1 MQASAH
7 IIKDFQNNDRSALD
21 TMLLGAHSQVEA
33 RFLDGGAVLL
43 SIMDVIAKLIGSL
56 DRLTGSLDQETTQG
70 TVGGILKTAERL
82 AELPAREEGRQQSFE
97 TLSATAAKMHS
108 HVADMQETMRY
119 LRTFALTAKIT
130 GAGIPDFAGFA
141 EEILER
147 IQSGSSEVN
156 RFATQLSTLDS
167 QLRRA
172 RGFAATIATEYSKT
186 VPQIVT
192 DLKEN
197 AAKVGTHHQKL
208 GKIAQDVSR
217 LARGVQSK
225 IATVLSALQIGDI
238 TRQRIEHVQASFRL
252 YEELVA
258 GDAALDADAKA
269 RMMNVVYHLAAAQL
283 AEMVEDF
290 QRESRNVVKN
300 MSGFVDD
307 TRQIMQLRDAMTKG
321 GDGSG
326 QNFLK
331 TLEGSVEAGAA
342 LVGRVKVASGEADQ
356 VAASTTG
363 TAKDLLAAIT
373 VIRAIK
379 SDINYM
385 ALNTNLRCSRLGEE
399 ARSINVVTAEL
410 RLFAAKLE
418 ESAETVVQQLTTLD
432 GAAQGLAANG
442 ATGSDT
448 IDQPLAEALD
458 MIRNAGTTMDTHL
471 AEFAAEGDQVFNQV
485 GRSIK
490 TLDFESELGDV
501 LERCAAELARLAGPD
516 IADISDLS
524 AKAEELGQRIHKTYT
539 MAQER
544 TVHQYFLP
552 ATAANAPAV
561 VEAPP
566 AASSGDEDEDLF
578 ADALF

>member
-1 MQASAH
+1 MQASAKLV
-7 IIKDFQNNDRSALD
+7 KDFENNDRAALD

-33 RFLDGGAVLL
+33 RFLDGGTVLL

-82 AELPAREEGRQQSFE
+82 AALPSREAGRQESFE
-97 TLSATAAKMHS
+97 TLSMTAAKMHS
-108 HVADMQETMRY
+108 HVCDMQETMRY

-156 RFATQLSTLDS
+156 RFVSQLSTLDA

-192 DLKEN
+192 DLREN
-197 AAKVGTHHQKL
+197 AAEVGTHHQKL

-258 GDAALDADAKA
+258 SDATLNADAKA

-290 QRESRNVVKN
+290 QRESRNVVRN

-307 TRQIMQLRDAMTKG
+307 TRRIMQLRDAMTQG
-321 GDGSG
+321 GDG
-326 QNFLK
+326 QNFLR

-342 LVGRVKVASGEADQ
+342 LVGRVKAASGEADQ

-418 ESAETVVQQLTTLD
+418 ESAETVVQQLTILD
-432 GAAQGLAANG
+432 DAAKGLSANG
-442 ATGSDT
+442 ATGADT
-448 IDQPLAEALD
+448 IDQPLADALQ
-458 MIRNAGTTMDTHL
+458 MIRDAGATMDTHL
-471 AEFAAEGDQVFNQV
+471 AELAAEGEQMFNQV

-501 LERCAAELARLAGPD
+501 LERCAAELAHLAGPD
-516 IADISDLS
+516 IADISDLA

-544 TVHQYFLP
+544 SVHQHFLP
-552 ATAANAPAV
+552 ATAASAPAV
-561 VEAPP
+561 ETAP
-566 AASSGDEDEDLF
+566 AASSGDDEEDLF

>member
-1 MQASAH
+1 MQASAKLV
-7 IIKDFQNNDRSALD
+7 KDFENNDRAALD

-33 RFLDGGAVLL
+33 RFLDGGTVLL

-82 AELPAREEGRQQSFE
+82 AALPSREAGRQESFE
-97 TLSATAAKMHS
+97 TLSMTAAKMHS
-108 HVADMQETMRY
+108 HVCDMQETMRY

-147 IQSGSSEVN
+147 IQSGSS
-156 RFATQLSTLDS
+156 D
-167 QLRRA
+167 
-172 RGFAATIATEYSKT
+172 AATIATEYSKT

-192 DLKEN
+192 DLREN

-258 GDAALDADAKA
+258 SDATLNADAKA

-290 QRESRNVVKN
+290 QRESRNVVRN

-307 TRQIMQLRDAMTKG
+307 TRRIMQLRDAMTQG
-321 GDGSG
+321 GDG
-326 QNFLK
+326 QNFLR

-342 LVGRVKVASGEADQ
+342 LVGRVKAASGEADQ

-418 ESAETVVQQLTTLD
+418 ESAETVVQQLTILD
-432 GAAQGLAANG
+432 DAAKGLSANG
-442 ATGSDT
+442 ATGADT
-448 IDQPLAEALD
+448 IDQPLADALQ
-458 MIRNAGTTMDTHL
+458 MIRDAGATMDTHL
-471 AEFAAEGDQVFNQV
+471 AELAAEGEQMFNQV

-501 LERCAAELARLAGPD
+501 LERCAAELAHLAGPD
-516 IADISDLS
+516 IADISDLA

-544 TVHQYFLP
+544 SVHQHFLP
-552 ATAANAPAV
+552 ATAASAPAV
-561 VEAPP
+561 ETAP
-566 AASSGDEDEDLF
+566 AASSGDDEEDLF

>member
-1 MQASAH
+1 MQASAKLV
-7 IIKDFQNNDRSALD
+7 KDFENNDRAALD

-33 RFLDGGAVLL
+33 RFLDGGTVLL

-82 AELPAREEGRQQSFE
+82 AALPSREAGRQESFE
-97 TLSATAAKMHS
+97 TLSMTAAKMHS
-108 HVADMQETMRY
+108 HVCDMQETMRY

-156 RFATQLSTLDS
+156 RFASQLSTLDA

-192 DLKEN
+192 DLREN

-258 GDAALDADAKA
+258 SDATLNADAKA

-290 QRESRNVVKN
+290 QRESRNVVRN

-307 TRQIMQLRDAMTKG
+307 TRRIMQLRDAMTQG
-321 GDGSG
+321 GDGDG
-326 QNFLK
+326 QNFLR

-342 LVGRVKVASGEADQ
+342 LVGRVKAASGEADQ

-418 ESAETVVQQLTTLD
+418 ESAETVVQQLTILD
-432 GAAQGLAANG
+432 DAAKGLSANG
-442 ATGSDT
+442 ATGADT
-448 IDQPLAEALD
+448 IDQPLADALQ
-458 MIRNAGTTMDTHL
+458 MIRDAGATMDTHL
-471 AEFAAEGDQVFNQV
+471 AELAAEGEQMFNQV

-501 LERCAAELARLAGPD
+501 LERCAAELAHLAGPD
-516 IADISDLS
+516 IADISDLA

-544 TVHQYFLP
+544 SVHQHFLP
-552 ATAANAPAV
+552 ATAASAPAV
-561 VEAPP
+561 ETAP
-566 AASSGDEDEDLF
+566 AASSGDDEEDLF
-578 ADALF
+578 AAARL

>member
-1 MQASAH
+1 MQASAKLV
-7 IIKDFQNNDRSALD
+7 KDFENNDRAALD

-33 RFLDGGAVLL
+33 RFLDGGTVLL

-82 AELPAREEGRQQSFE
+82 AALPSREAGRQESFE
-97 TLSATAAKMHS
+97 TLSMTAAKMHS
-108 HVADMQETMRY
+108 HVCDMQETMRY

-156 RFATQLSTLDS
+156 RFASQLSTLDA

-192 DLKEN
+192 DLREN

-258 GDAALDADAKA
+258 SDATLNADAKA

-290 QRESRNVVKN
+290 QRESRNVVRN

-307 TRQIMQLRDAMTKG
+307 TRRIMQLRDAMTQG
-321 GDGSG
+321 GDG
-326 QNFLK
+326 QNFLR

-342 LVGRVKVASGEADQ
+342 LVGRVKAASGEADQ

-418 ESAETVVQQLTTLD
+418 ESAETVVQQLTILD
-432 GAAQGLAANG
+432 DAAKGLSANG
-442 ATGSDT
+442 ATGADT
-448 IDQPLAEALD
+448 IDQPLADALQ
-458 MIRNAGTTMDTHL
+458 MIRDAGATMDTHL
-471 AEFAAEGDQVFNQV
+471 AELAAEGEQMFNQV

-490 TLDFESELGDV
+490 TLDFE
-501 LERCAAELARLAGPD
+501 
-516 IADISDLS
+516 
-524 AKAEELGQRIHKTYT
+524 T
-539 MAQER
+539 
-544 TVHQYFLP
+544 
-552 ATAANAPAV
+552 
-561 VEAPP
+561 
-566 AASSGDEDEDLF
+566 SGR
-578 ADALF
+578 A

>member
-1 MQASAH
+1 MQASAKLV
-7 IIKDFQNNDRSALD
+7 KDFENNDRAALD

-33 RFLDGGAVLL
+33 RFLDGGTVLL

-82 AELPAREEGRQQSFE
+82 AALPSREAGRQESFE
-97 TLSATAAKMHS
+97 TLSMTAAKMHS
-108 HVADMQETMRY
+108 HVCDMQETMRY

-156 RFATQLSTLDS
+156 RFASQLSTLDA

-172 RGFAATIATEYSKT
+172 RGFAATIATEYSRT

-192 DLKEN
+192 DLREN

-225 IATVLSALQIGDI
+225 IATLLSALQIGDI

-252 YEELVA
+252 YEELVE
-258 GDAALDADAKA
+258 
-269 RMMNVVYHLAAAQL
+269 LAAAQL

-290 QRESRNVVKN
+290 QRESRNVVRN

-307 TRQIMQLRDAMTKG
+307 TRRIMQLRDAMTQG
-321 GDGSG
+321 GDG
-326 QNFLK
+326 QNFLR

-342 LVGRVKVASGEADQ
+342 LVGRVKAASGEADQ

-418 ESAETVVQQLTTLD
+418 ESAETVVQQLTILD
-432 GAAQGLAANG
+432 DAAKGLSANG
-442 ATGSDT
+442 ATGADT
-448 IDQPLAEALD
+448 IDQPLADALQ
-458 MIRNAGTTMDTHL
+458 MIRDAGATMDTHL
-471 AEFAAEGDQVFNQV
+471 AELAAEGEQMFNQV

-501 LERCAAELARLAGPD
+501 LERCAAELAHLAGPD
-516 IADISDLS
+516 IADISDLA

-544 TVHQYFLP
+544 SVHQHFLP
-552 ATAANAPAV
+552 ATAASAPAV
-561 VEAPP
+561 ETAP
-566 AASSGDEDEDLF
+566 AASSGDDEEDLF

>member
-1 MQASAH
+1 MQASAQLV
-7 IIKDFQNNDRSALD
+7 KDFENNDRSALD

-82 AELPAREEGRQQSFE
+82 AALPSREAGRQQSFE
-97 TLSATAAKMHS
+97 TLSTTAAKMHT

-156 RFATQLSTLDS
+156 RFATQLSTLDA

-192 DLKEN
+192 DLREN
-197 AAKVGTHHQKL
+197 AAKVGTQHQKL

-258 GDAALDADAKA
+258 GDATLNADGKA
-269 RMMNVVYHLAAAQL
+269 RIMNVVYHLAAAQL

-290 QRESRNVVKN
+290 QRESRNVVRN

-307 TRQIMQLRDAMTKG
+307 TRQIMQLRDAMTKS
-321 GDGSG
+321 GDGSE

-342 LVGRVKVASGEADQ
+342 LVGRVKTASGEADQ

-399 ARSINVVTAEL
+399 ARSINVITAEL
-410 RLFAAKLE
+410 RLFAARLE
-418 ESAETVVQQLTTLD
+418 ESAETVVQQLTILD
-432 GAAQGLAANG
+432 DAAQGLSANG
-442 ATGSDT
+442 ATGADT
-448 IDQPLAEALD
+448 IDQPLADALQ
-458 MIRNAGTTMDTHL
+458 MIRDAGATMDTHL
-471 AEFAAEGDQVFNQV
+471 AELAADGDQMFNQV

-501 LERCAAELARLAGPD
+501 LERCAAELAHLAGPE
-516 IADISDLS
+516 IADISDLA

-544 TVHQYFLP
+544 SVHRHFLP
-552 ATAANAPAV
+552 ATAAVAAAV
-561 VEAPP
+561 ETAP
-566 AASSGDEDEDLF
+566 AASTGNDDEDLF